1 MPMKT
6 PFELEIVNDNDD
18 NDNGDKV
25 CVFLPI
31 SSRYLNIMIWL
42 IMPDSRIYFVM
53 EIKKIAFF
61 ICISHNLIV
70 PLSPKI
76 YY

>member
-25 CVFLPI
+25 CTTLEKV
-31 SSRYLNIMIWL
+31 
-42 IMPDSRIYFVM
+42 V
-53 EIKKIAFF
+53 
-61 ICISHNLIV
+61 HQ
-70 PLSPKI
+70 
-76 YY
+76 

>member
-25 CVFLPI
+25 CATLEKV
-31 SSRYLNIMIWL
+31 
-42 IMPDSRIYFVM
+42 
-53 EIKKIAFF
+53 E
-61 ICISHNLIV
+61 
-70 PLSPKI
+70 
-76 YY
+76 

>member
-25 CVFLPI
+25 CDYRMKCFVK
-31 SSRYLNIMIWL
+31 RCVKCVWL
-42 IMPDSRIYFVM
+42 
-53 EIKKIAFF
+53 
-61 ICISHNLIV
+61 
-70 PLSPKI
+70 
-76 YY
+76 

>member
-25 CVFLPI
+25 CT
-31 SSRYLNIMIWL
+31 M
-42 IMPDSRIYFVM
+42 
-53 EIKKIAFF
+53 
-61 ICISHNLIV
+61 
-70 PLSPKI
+70 
-76 YY
+76 YYPRKS